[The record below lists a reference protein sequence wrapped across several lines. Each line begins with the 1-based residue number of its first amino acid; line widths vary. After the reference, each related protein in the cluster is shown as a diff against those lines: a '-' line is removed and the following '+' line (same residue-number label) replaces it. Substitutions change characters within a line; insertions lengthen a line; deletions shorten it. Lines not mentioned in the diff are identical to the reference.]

1 MNKAKLLFILI
12 ITLFCMSNVKAQ
24 SHNMG
29 GNYNCKLKKGN
40 WFNEEKHACP
50 ACAAKDKK
58 EKDAKLAEDN
68 RRNQAVWDKAK
79 ADKIAKDKVWK
90 AKQLEDAKNAHS
102 GEVLINMPKAKSTK
116 STTKPAETHNY
127 TCTNAFVPYD
137 DSYFNTKRT
146 VKILDGKKVIYE
158 SNDYNGISPVYG
170 TNMFSLNTTSNLIK
184 CVAEESNTS
193 FLINSKG
200 EKLSLSGID
209 LFGHTS
215 SHDENDDYFE
225 VVVFTGKCTPV
236 ENDNYAKG
244 DWHTIRYV
252 FNKKNLQLISK
263 KPSWQHANCECQ

>member
-1 MNKAKLLFILI
+1 MNKTKLLLILI
-12 ITLFCMSNVKAQ
+12 IALFCANNVNAQ

-68 RRNQAVWDKAK
+68 RRAKVISDKYK
-79 ADKIAKDKVWK
+79 ADKIVSENARK
-90 AKQLEDAKNAHS
+90 AKLLEDTKKAHS
-102 GEVLINMPKAKSTK
+102 GEVLINMPKKSTK
-116 STTKPAETHNY
+116 STPKQVETHNY

-137 DSYFNTKRT
+137 DNYFNTKRNT
-146 VKILDGKKVIYE
+146 KILDGKKVIYE
-158 SNDYNGISPVYG
+158 SNEYNGISPVFG
-170 TNMFSLNTTSNLIK
+170 TNMFYFTMTSNLPK

-193 FLINSKG
+193 FLVNYKG
-200 EKLSLSGID
+200 EKLSLPGID

-236 ENDNYAKG
+236 EDDRYAKG
-244 DWHTIRYV
+244 DWHTIRYI
-252 FNKKNLQLISK
+252 FNKKNLKLIST